1 MGNPG
6 EATQRHPEQE
16 KLPLEGGNPASE
28 GGKRDLPPL
37 PPELA
42 AKLPAMVQAGE
53 LVFQF
58 PESPNYRITE
68 LPITGLPA
76 AKNPMKLNADQPLDH
91 KYWLLHTLGH
101 GAFGEVWLARDTVLG
116 DHHVA
121 IKFL

>member
-58 PESPNYRITE
+58 PESPNYRLQAYQ
-68 LPITGLPA
+68 LPKTP
-76 AKNPMKLNADQPLDH
+76 
-91 KYWLLHTLGH
+91 
-101 GAFGEVWLARDTVLG
+101 
-116 DHHVA
+116 
-121 IKFL
+121 